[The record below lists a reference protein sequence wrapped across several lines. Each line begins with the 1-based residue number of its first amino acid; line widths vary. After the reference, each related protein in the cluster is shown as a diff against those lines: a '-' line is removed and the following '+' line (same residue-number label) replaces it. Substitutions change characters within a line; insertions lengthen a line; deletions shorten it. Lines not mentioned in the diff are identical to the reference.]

1 VTRALLIAAVLA
13 GCYNPPQPDCAFV
26 CGPGGACPADYT
38 CAADH
43 RCHRNG
49 APDSLMCPALTD
61 GGVSSAPH
69 VLSIVPLNG
78 AMDVALDT
86 MPSFVADQELVGV
99 TDQTFYVLQ
108 DIAPIAGRVDHAEP
122 SAQARFVP
130 DLQLAEFSFYRV
142 EIAAGITN
150 VSGSPLAPFEWS
162 FITGADTAPPRVTM
176 TMPANAQADLPTSTN
191 IVVAFDEDVT
201 GVDTTSFTVD
211 AGAPIAGSISPLGA
225 SQYTFAPATLLPS
238 GATITVTL
246 GTDIQDVKGNPFA
259 GYRFSFTTQ

>member
-1 VTRALLIAAVLA
+1 
-13 GCYNPPQPDCAFV
+13 
-26 CGPGGACPADYT
+26 
-38 CAADH
+38 
-43 RCHRNG
+43 
-49 APDSLMCPALTD
+49 
-61 GGVSSAPH
+61 
-69 VLSIVPLNG
+69 
-78 AMDVALDT
+78 
-86 MPSFVADQELVGV
+86 
-99 TDQTFYVLQ
+99 
-108 DIAPIAGRVDHAEP
+108 
-122 SAQARFVP
+122 
-130 DLQLAEFSFYRV
+130 
-142 EIAAGITN
+142 
-150 VSGSPLAPFEWS
+150 
-162 FITGADTAPPRVTM
+162 M